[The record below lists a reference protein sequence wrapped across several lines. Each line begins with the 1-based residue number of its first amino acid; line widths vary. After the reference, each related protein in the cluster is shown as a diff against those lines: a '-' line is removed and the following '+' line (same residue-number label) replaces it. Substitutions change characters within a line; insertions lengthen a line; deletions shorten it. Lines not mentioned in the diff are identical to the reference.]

1 MHCNTQKNKNK
12 KTKYKKEAA
21 NQPTAAHGAMLIESE
36 GLNKLQQSED
46 LTTILFVEILH
57 DCIKLD
63 YIFIY
68 CIVFNCPRMYYI
80 LTYFVF
86 GA

>member
-12 KTKYKKEAA
+12 KTKNKKEAA

-46 LTTILFVEILH
+46 LTTILYLLKFCMIVLNWITFL
-57 DCIKLD
+57 
-63 YIFIY
+63 YIVLYSIVLEFI
-68 CIVFNCPRMYYI
+68 IF
-80 LTYFVF
+80 
-86 GA
+86 